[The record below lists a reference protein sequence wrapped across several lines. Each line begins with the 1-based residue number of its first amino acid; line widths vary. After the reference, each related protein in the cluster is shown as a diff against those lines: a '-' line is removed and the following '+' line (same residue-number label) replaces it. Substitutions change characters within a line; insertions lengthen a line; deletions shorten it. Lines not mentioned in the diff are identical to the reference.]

1 MSNNAP
7 LGADEHPNC
16 PWFNEEPKSVTVDV
30 FISQTLSVST
40 KVEVREGYDEDD
52 LKKAVLGQITLPSN
66 FCKLFSKRDWVE
78 DEFTVIEE

>member
-7 LGADEHPNC
+7 LGADEHPDC
-16 PWFNEEPKSVTVDV
+16 PWFSEGPRHVKVDV

-52 LKKAVLGQITLPSN
+52 LKKAVLDQITLPSD
-66 FCKLFSKRDWVE
+66 FCSLLSRSWVE